1 MDDNRKLAEDALNN
15 TYFESVEKSIDF
27 TAAYGEARYKAG
39 YETRLHYVNE
49 SIFQRKRVEAAYKRI
64 KELEGLV
71 RELRKALLDV
81 YSSIPGTYDESD
93 PMVRCHAKALNAI
106 PTILAR
112 ADKLLAEP
120 QEGKGL

>member
-1 MDDNRKLAEDALNN
+1 MDELKPCPFCGNVPEWD
-15 TYFESVEKSIDF
+15 
-27 TAAYGEARYKAG
+27 G
-39 YETRLHYVNE
+39 YEPKDHEFVCKTCDLWGITSEWWNR
-49 SIFQRKRVEAAYKRI
+49 RI
-64 KELEGLV
+64 PNPLLPLV

-112 ADKLLAEP
+112 ADKALTGEP
-120 QEGKGL
+120 GEASRG

>member
-1 MDDNRKLAEDALNN
+1 MSRVPEQLACPECGQDML
-15 TYFESVEKSIDF
+15 K
-27 TAAYGEARYKAG
+27 GPKPG
-39 YETRLHYVNE
+39 
-49 SIFQRKRVEAAYKRI
+49 RKRCPLCDQALPRKRKSPAASP
-64 KELEGLV
+64 LLPLV
-71 RELRKALLDV
+71 REMRKALLDV

-120 QEGKGL
+120 QEGKDA